1 MEEIKYFKKFAKH
14 WLRARLLLYGQQES
28 SFAIK
33 CSSEI
38 CTQNTEIAREIIN
51 AASGMAHNSPES
63 WQNMD

>member
-38 CTQNTEIAREIIN
+38 STQNTEIE
-51 AASGMAHNSPES
+51 GK
-63 WQNMD
+63 